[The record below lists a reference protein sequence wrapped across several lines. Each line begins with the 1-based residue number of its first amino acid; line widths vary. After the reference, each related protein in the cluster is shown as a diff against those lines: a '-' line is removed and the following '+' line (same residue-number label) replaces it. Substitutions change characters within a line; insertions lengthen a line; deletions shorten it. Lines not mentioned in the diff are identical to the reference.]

1 MQQTFSDTFVLGH
14 DDHTMALAKGRAPF
28 DTTAGAG
35 GGTSVVSMS
44 DADLDQISDA
54 YGKTPV
60 EMLYSYN
67 LEGTSATG
75 GEVDLTSTGSLFDG
89 EVGKEL
95 GAKWRGMS
103 DAQKAEFK

>member
-1 MQQTFSDTFVLGH
+1 MSFSDTFVLGH
-14 DDHTMALAKGRAPF
+14 DDDTMALAKGSAPF
-28 DTTAGAG
+28 DTAAGAG

-67 LEGTSATG
+67 LEGTTASG
-75 GEVDLTSTGSLFDG
+75 GEVDLTPTGSLFDG
-89 EVGKEL
+89 EVGKDL
-95 GAKWRGMS
+95 TDVIHVRPARGAERWHW
-103 DAQKAEFK
+103 